1 MEGLEKLK
9 EKFKEFVKNSFE
21 ELGVLVDK
29 FDFDFSEPT
38 YELYREIFKNKKLLR
53 KFVEIDFALNISL
66 DKLGNIPY
74 RTPIHVFSYTG
85 PDNVFSIY
93 ARYKL
98 ENDSFVEDPEMTGY
112 RTFDGALEGFM
123 MWLKFGFMK
132 RPYLPDS
139 FIKKY
144 KSKGFDHYRSVY
156 NYESLGALCNNLEIS
171 FKNLNVLI

>member
-9 EKFKEFVKNSFE
+9 EKFKDFVNRSLD

-38 YELYREIFKNKKLLR
+38 YELYREILNNENLFR
-53 KFVEIDFALNISL
+53 KFAEIDFVLHISL

-74 RTPIHVFSYTG
+74 RTPIHIFSYTG

-98 ENDSFVEDPEMTGY
+98 EDDSFVEDPEMTGY
-112 RTFDGALEGFM
+112 RTFGGALEGFM
-123 MWLKFGFMK
+123 M
-132 RPYLPDS
+132 
-139 FIKKY
+139 
-144 KSKGFDHYRSVY
+144 
-156 NYESLGALCNNLEIS
+156 
-171 FKNLNVLI
+171 